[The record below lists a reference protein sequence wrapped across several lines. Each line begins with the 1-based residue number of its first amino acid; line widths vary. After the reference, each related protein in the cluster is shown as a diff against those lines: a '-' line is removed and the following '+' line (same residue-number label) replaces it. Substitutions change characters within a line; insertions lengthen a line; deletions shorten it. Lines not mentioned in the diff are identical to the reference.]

1 MHKNSTNLLILG
13 RTSNYLPSC
22 QSTNDIAA
30 GLSQSKNLMDGH
42 VVWTTNQTAG
52 KGQRGNTW
60 ESEPG
65 KNLLLSIV
73 VYPKSLDAGNQFLLT
88 AAISLGVH
96 ETIKSFV
103 PDKDVYIKWP
113 NDIYVGKLKIAGILI
128 ENMLKNGNIDQAII
142 GIGSNIN
149 QSHGLHPSA
158 TSLYLE
164 TNKEIEIEEYY
175 MRLLQNIEAF
185 YLKLRAGK
193 SSYLKSLYY
202 RRMLWYQEENLFQS
216 GDKFFHGTI
225 LGVNNEGKLQV
236 STEEGI
242 KAFGLKEISFVI
254 NRS

>member
-13 RTSNYLPSC
+13 RTSNYLSSC

-30 GLSQSKNLMDGH
+30 GLSQTKNLMDGH

-73 VYPKSLDAGNQFLLT
+73 LYPKTLDTSNQFLLT
-88 AAISLGVH
+88 AAVSLGVC
-96 ETIKSFV
+96 ETIKSFI
-103 PDKDVYIKWP
+103 PDKEIFIKWP
-113 NDIYVGKLKIAGILI
+113 NDIYVEKFKIAGILI
-128 ENMLKNGNIDQAII
+128 ENMLKNGKIDQAIV

-149 QSHGLHPSA
+149 QSCRLHTSA
-158 TSLYLE
+158 TSIFLE

-175 MRLLQNIEAF
+175 FRLLQNIEAF

-193 SSYLKSLYY
+193 HSYLKSVYY
-202 RRMLWYQEENLFQS
+202 RKMLWYQEERLFQTEN
-216 GDKFFHGTI
+216 KFFHGTI

-254 NRS
+254 DRS